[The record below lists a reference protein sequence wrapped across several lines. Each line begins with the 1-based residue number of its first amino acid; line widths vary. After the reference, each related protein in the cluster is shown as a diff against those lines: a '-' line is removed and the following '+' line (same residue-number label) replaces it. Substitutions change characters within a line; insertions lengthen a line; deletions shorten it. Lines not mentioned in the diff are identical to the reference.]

1 MCILLVNGVGQV
13 ETRLFYTSGH
23 VFESQTKK
31 KKEKTNGNGVEKKKV
46 AVFLSSFKSSVW

>member
-31 KKEKTNGNGVEKKKV
+31 KR
-46 AVFLSSFKSSVW
+46 KS